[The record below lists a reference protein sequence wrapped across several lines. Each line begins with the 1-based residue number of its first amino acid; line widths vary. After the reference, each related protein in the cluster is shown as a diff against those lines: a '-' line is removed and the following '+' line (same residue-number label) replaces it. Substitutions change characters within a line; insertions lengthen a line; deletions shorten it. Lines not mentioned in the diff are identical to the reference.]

1 LPGRQGRAGIQRY
14 GAGGTLVGDAQQSGG
29 PGKPKGGLAERPA
42 GELCAETQPGLEAG
56 SQAHK

>member
-1 LPGRQGRAGIQRY
+1 MEQVGHWWVMHNRA
-14 GAGGTLVGDAQQSGG
+14 GG